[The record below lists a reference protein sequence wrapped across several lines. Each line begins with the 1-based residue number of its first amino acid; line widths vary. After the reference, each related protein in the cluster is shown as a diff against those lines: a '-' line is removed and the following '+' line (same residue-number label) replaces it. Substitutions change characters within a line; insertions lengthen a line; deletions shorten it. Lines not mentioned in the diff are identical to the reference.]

1 MFYLGISAYYHDA
14 SVALLDSDGNLIDFK
29 KEEWLSRV
37 KGDKSFPRQGL
48 LELIKNHNLSEKNL
62 TSITF
67 YEKPVRAWITVLK
80 HSVKYNPIKNDLTRN
95 YFKNAWRSSMRFHLD
110 LSKYLNVKKIP
121 ILYAE
126 HHLSHTLST
135 LYYYNEFPCV
145 SVVVDGY
152 GDKYCTSIH
161 HVKSHNEIINVW
173 SSEYPNSLGLFY
185 SAITDFLGFAVNEGE
200 YKMMGLASFGEPKYY
215 DVFSKSI
222 KFENN
227 KLEIDTKYYDYVRRT
242 DRSYSDLLTKELGV
256 KPRRPDIPFEV
267 GTDDFKIYANV
278 AASAQKLL
286 EGNKELKSSTVW
298 GGKKESVLIGL
309 ENDLL
314 VTLPRGDFR
323 NLTINYTIQ
332 NNIQAPIKAGDELGL
347 VEVISNN
354 NIVVSESLIALED
367 IDEKGFF
374 GRMIAKI
381 ILWFIGLFNF
391 NE

>member
-14 SVALLDSDGNLIDFK
+14 SVALLDSNGNLIDFK

-161 HVKSHNEIINVW
+161 HVKSQNEIIKVW
-173 SSEYPNSLGLFY
+173 S
-185 SAITDFLGFAVNEGE
+185 
-200 YKMMGLASFGEPKYY
+200 
-215 DVFSKSI
+215 
-222 KFENN
+222 
-227 KLEIDTKYYDYVRRT
+227 
-242 DRSYSDLLTKELGV
+242 
-256 KPRRPDIPFEV
+256 
-267 GTDDFKIYANV
+267 
-278 AASAQKLL
+278 
-286 EGNKELKSSTVW
+286 
-298 GGKKESVLIGL
+298 
-309 ENDLL
+309 
-314 VTLPRGDFR
+314 
-323 NLTINYTIQ
+323 
-332 NNIQAPIKAGDELGL
+332 
-347 VEVISNN
+347 
-354 NIVVSESLIALED
+354 
-367 IDEKGFF
+367 
-374 GRMIAKI
+374 
-381 ILWFIGLFNF
+381 
-391 NE
+391 